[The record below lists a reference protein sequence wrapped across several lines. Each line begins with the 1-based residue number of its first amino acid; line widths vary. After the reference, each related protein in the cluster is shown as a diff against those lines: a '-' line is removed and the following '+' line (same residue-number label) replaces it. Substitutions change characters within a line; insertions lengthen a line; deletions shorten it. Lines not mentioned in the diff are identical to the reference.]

1 MQVIFPVTEGEGIY
15 EYFRLFVYKICVLFE
30 YLARVKFVLP
40 VSILSIVCFVF
51 LSCKQKQDQAAVVSD
66 KSVLMEA
73 DRSFSKTSY
82 EKGMKAAFLEYLD
95 SNGILLRPDHMP
107 IIGADAVD
115 YLIQQ
120 DDSDFSLTWQ
130 PQGASIARSGELG
143 FTYGVYALT
152 PSVKDTVIYGT
163 YTTIWKK
170 QSDGKWKCFLD
181 SGNPGIGEKAD

>member
-1 MQVIFPVTEGEGIY
+1 MQVIFPVNQGEGIY
-15 EYFRLFVYKICVLFE
+15 EYFRLFVFKICTLIE
-30 YLARVKFVLP
+30 YLARVKFDLKISFFSV
-40 VSILSIVCFVF
+40 IIIFI
-51 LSCKQKQDQAAVVSD
+51 LSCKQKQEKMVVPD
-66 KSVLMEA
+66 KSVLLES
-73 DRSFSKTSY
+73 DRAFSKFSY

-120 DDSDFSLTWQ
+120 DDSQFSLTWQ
-130 PQGASIARSGELG
+130 PQGATIAQSGELG

-170 QSDGKWKCFLD
+170 QSDGKWKCLLD